1 MSTSGVLTSM
11 STSFFRTLDVVHSLI
26 QEHDDFLTMTPKRKY
41 RDFDPSTIPSDRCLP
56 QINLPRLSL
65 TRLPRCTW
73 IILDY
78 FTTAPNCSNV
88 TLLSQHKYSHID
100 FDLRFLNCQLL
111 ICSLGL
117 FKPLPLNVI
126 LRFRIVVVRFSAPTF
141 KKLLFALRCP
151 LKFPNISLST
161 LKDVNL
167 LNFHGSCLQ
176 RIEAH
181 ICAANSTSA
190 NSSYPRPADD
200 RF

>member
-1 MSTSGVLTSM
+1 MTPMKIQWPVNLPLGHPFMATYLIRMSTSGVLTSM
-11 STSFFRTLDVVHSLI
+11 STSFFRTLDVAHSLI

-88 TLLSQHKYSHID
+88 TLLSQHRYSHID

-151 LKFPNISLST
+151 P
-161 LKDVNL
+161 
-167 LNFHGSCLQ
+167 
-176 RIEAH
+176 
-181 ICAANSTSA
+181 
-190 NSSYPRPADD
+190 
-200 RF
+200 

>member
-1 MSTSGVLTSM
+1 MTPMKIQSPVNLFLGPPFYGNISDKNVDLGRFDKYVDL
-11 STSFFRTLDVVHSLI
+11 FFRTLDVVHFLI

-100 FDLRFLNCQLL
+100 FDLRFSNCQLL

-126 LRFRIVVVRFSAPTF
+126 LRFRIVVVRSSAPVF

-151 LKFPNISLST
+151 P
-161 LKDVNL
+161 
-167 LNFHGSCLQ
+167 
-176 RIEAH
+176 
-181 ICAANSTSA
+181 
-190 NSSYPRPADD
+190 
-200 RF
+200 